1 MDSGDPLLCCY
12 EDSTARTTMTAE
24 RVHRAA
30 SADGTE
36 IGGRVEGDGPPLV
49 LVHSAPHDGDI
60 AWEAML
66 PHLTGRFTCY
76 LPSLRGVGL
85 SGDNPDHSPPRLE
98 EDVNSFV
105 DSIGEPVALV
115 GFSTSGPLV
124 LGAAIHS
131 AAVAAVGVYD
141 LLVGSVMQQEDLA
154 GLGAML
160 EQMSAAAA
168 DGRLVEAA
176 RTSHRHSATDDEF
189 AALEAN
195 YLGGEY
201 FQRCAPIVPAALQW
215 VQQGAAYDGP
225 LSADPELLAQLAVPV
240 LVLRGRET
248 LPWLGTVL
256 ANSEQHAAH
265 HLADLHVREPLPGLG
280 HYAPLLAPERIARE
294 LIAFFELVR

>member
-1 MDSGDPLLCCY
+1 
-12 EDSTARTTMTAE
+12 MTDE
-24 RVHRAA
+24 RIHRAV

-36 IGGRVEGDGPPLV
+36 IAGRVEGDGPPLV

-66 PHLTGRFTCY
+66 PRLTDRFTCY
-76 LPSLRGVGL
+76 LPSIRGVGL

-105 DSIGEPVALV
+105 DSIGEPVCLV

-131 AAVAAVGVYD
+131 GAVAAVAVYD
-141 LLVGSVMQQEDLA
+141 LLVGSVMREEHLTSLA
-154 GLGAML
+154 AML
-160 EQMSAAAA
+160 EQMGAAAA
-168 DGRLVEAA
+168 EGRLVDAA
-176 RTSHRHSATDDEF
+176 RTSHHHSATDDEF
-189 AALEAN
+189 AALEAG

-201 FQRCAPIVPAALQW
+201 FERCAEIVPAALQW
-215 VQQGAAYDGP
+215 IQQGAAYEGP
-225 LSADPELLAQLAVPV
+225 LATDPEMLAQTAAPV
-240 LVLRGRET
+240 LVLRGQEI

-256 ANSEQHAAH
+256 ANSEQHAAQH
-265 HLADLHVREPLPGLG
+265 VADLHVREPLPGLG

-294 LIAFFELVR
+294 LISFFELVR

>member
-1 MDSGDPLLCCY
+1 
-12 EDSTARTTMTAE
+12 MTDE
-24 RVHRAA
+24 RIHRAV

-36 IGGRVEGDGPPLV
+36 IAGRVEGDGPPLV

-66 PHLTGRFTCY
+66 PHLTDRFTCY
-76 LPSLRGVGL
+76 LPSIRGVGL

-105 DSIGEPVALV
+105 DSIGEPVCLV

-124 LGAAIHS
+124 LGAATHS
-131 AAVAAVGVYD
+131 GAVAAVAVYD
-141 LLVGSVMQQEDLA
+141 LLVGSVMREEHLA
-154 GLGAML
+154 SLGAML

-168 DGRLVEAA
+168 EGRLVDAA
-176 RTSHRHSATDDEF
+176 RTSHHHTATDDEF
-189 AALEAN
+189 AALEAG

-201 FQRCAPIVPAALQW
+201 FERCAEIVPAALQW
-215 VQQGAAYDGP
+215 VQQGAAYEGP
-225 LSADPELLAQLAVPV
+225 LSTDPEMLAQTAAPV
-240 LVLRGRET
+240 LVLRGQEI

-265 HLADLHVREPLPGLG
+265 HVADLHVREPLPGLG

-294 LIAFFELVR
+294 LISFFELVR

>member
-1 MDSGDPLLCCY
+1 
-12 EDSTARTTMTAE
+12 MTDE
-24 RVHRAA
+24 RIHRAV

-36 IGGRVEGDGPPLV
+36 IAGRVEGGGPPLV
-49 LVHSAPHDGDI
+49 LVHSVPHDGDI

-66 PHLTGRFTCY
+66 PHLTDRFTCY
-76 LPSLRGVGL
+76 LPSMRGVGL

-105 DSIGEPVALV
+105 DSIGEPVCLV

-124 LGAAIHS
+124 LGAAINGG
-131 AAVAAVGVYD
+131 AVAAVAVYD
-141 LLVGSVMQQEDLA
+141 LLVGSVMREEDLA
-154 GLGAML
+154 SLGAML
-160 EQMSAAAA
+160 AQMSAAAA
-168 DGRLVEAA
+168 EGRLVDAA

-189 AALEAN
+189 AALEAG

-201 FQRCAPIVPAALQW
+201 FERCAEIVPAALQW
-215 VQQGAAYDGP
+215 VQQGAAYEGP
-225 LSADPELLAQLAVPV
+225 VSTDPEMLAQIAAPV
-240 LVLRGRET
+240 LVVRGQEI

-265 HLADLHVREPLPGLG
+265 HVADLHVREPLPGLG

-294 LIAFFELVR
+294 LISFFELVR